1 MKAESDEY
9 FDYDR
14 YKRLLAE
21 ATDEPKRTA
30 LIKLLIEERAFHKL
44 ASHGVKQRVAQ
55 FVASNDV
62 GTRSYII
69 GSQTSPT
76 RPVTDVFAGLA
87 GGEEINASPS
97 TEEIMKKPTK
107 SAAELEAM
115 IKVEIE
121 AISDHATGTIVSVRP
136 DGDSWKAQVVSES
149 SVDDADLHDMI
160 TQIAYR
166 LKTEFDL
173 SA

>member
-1 MKAESDEY
+1 MEAESDEY

-30 LIKLLIEERAFHKL
+30 LIQLLIEERAFHKL

-55 FVASNDV
+55 FVASNNV

-76 RPVTDVFAGLA
+76 RPVMDVFAGLA
-87 GGEEINASPS
+87 GGEEINASSS
-97 TEEIMKKPTK
+97 TEEIMKKSTK
-107 SAAELEAM
+107 SAT
-115 IKVEIE
+115 K
-121 AISDHATGTIVSVRP
+121 D
-136 DGDSWKAQVVSES
+136 W
-149 SVDDADLHDMI
+149 
-160 TQIAYR
+160 
-166 LKTEFDL
+166 
-173 SA
+173 

>member
-1 MKAESDEY
+1 
-9 FDYDR
+9 
-14 YKRLLAE
+14 
-21 ATDEPKRTA
+21 
-30 LIKLLIEERAFHKL
+30 
-44 ASHGVKQRVAQ
+44 
-55 FVASNDV
+55 
-62 GTRSYII
+62 
-69 GSQTSPT
+69 
-76 RPVTDVFAGLA
+76 
-87 GGEEINASPS
+87 
-97 TEEIMKKPTK
+97 
-107 SAAELEAM
+107 M

>member
-1 MKAESDEY
+1 MEAESDEY

-62 GTRSYII
+62 GARSYFI
-69 GSQTSPT
+69 GSQTK
-76 RPVTDVFAGLA
+76 F
-87 GGEEINASPS
+87 
-97 TEEIMKKPTK
+97 
-107 SAAELEAM
+107 
-115 IKVEIE
+115 
-121 AISDHATGTIVSVRP
+121 
-136 DGDSWKAQVVSES
+136 
-149 SVDDADLHDMI
+149 
-160 TQIAYR
+160 
-166 LKTEFDL
+166 
-173 SA
+173 